1 MMFGF
6 GIPFR
11 YPLLFLRGKI
21 YLDATLQG
29 VFRGPLGVAFLDGDL
44 INRYLVSV
52 TTSMGYASV
61 YAIGI
66 SL

>member
-6 GIPFR
+6 GILSR
-11 YPLLFLRGKI
+11 YLLLFLLGKI
-21 YLDATLQG
+21 YPDAALQG
-29 VFRGPLGVAFLDGDL
+29 ISRGPLGVAFFDGDL

-52 TTSMGYASV
+52 TTSMGHASV
-61 YAIGI
+61 SAIGI

>member
-6 GIPFR
+6 GIPSR
-11 YPLLFLRGKI
+11 YLLLFLLGKI
-21 YLDATLQG
+21 YPDAALRG
-29 VFRGPLGVAFLDGDL
+29 ISRGPLGVAFLDGDS

-52 TTSMGYASV
+52 TISMGYVSV